1 MKNIIISNTKVY
13 AEITT
18 PFDTDND
25 GSGMLLGFS
34 LMEGD
39 NLDTGQPILAAQI
52 GLLIF
57 KLTIICEKIQ

>member
-1 MKNIIISNTKVY
+1 MKNMIISNTQVWAK
-13 AEITT
+13 ITT
-18 PFDTDND
+18 PFDKDND
-25 GSGMLLGFS
+25 GSMLLGFS

-57 KLTIICEKIQ
+57 KLTIICEKIL

>member
-1 MKNIIISNTKVY
+1 MKNMTISNTKVST
-13 AEITT
+13 EITT
-18 PFDTDND
+18 LFDTDSD
-25 GSGMLLGFS
+25 GGMLLGFS

>member
-1 MKNIIISNTKVY
+1 VW

-18 PFDTDND
+18 PFDKDND
-25 GSGMLLGFS
+25 GSMLLGFS

-57 KLTIICEKIQ
+57 KLTIICEKIL